1 MVNIKDWIHSTR
13 PKTLPASLAPVFI
26 GASYSYYLGK
36 FDWLIFLLISII
48 SLLIQISTNFINDIY
63 DYKNGAD
70 NINRIGPKKSLFT
83 GAISL
88 RQMIIA
94 SILVLFFTFIIGVWV
109 CSMTSWWLMLAGIM
123 SMLFAWAYTGGPY
136 PLAYKGLA
144 EPFVFIFFGLVATNG
159 TIFAFTG
166 EISKIGFI
174 SSFMP
179 GLLSTT
185 LLMVNNIRDIENDSK
200 VKKMTLAVRMGRIN
214 SIKLFNTLITFSIL
228 VPIYLT
234 LTTNNLFYFIP
245 LLAIPL
251 LGKLSKNIEKL
262 EGKDMNKLLALN
274 GIILI
279 LNGLLTSLS
288 FILMKIYG

>member
-48 SLLIQISTNFINDIY
+48 SLLIQVSTNFINDIY

-94 SILVLFFTFIIGVWV
+94 SFFVMLITFIIGVWV
-109 CSMTSWWLMLAGIM
+109 SSMTSWWLMVAGIL
-123 SMLFAWAYTGGPY
+123 SMIFAWAYTGGPY

-166 EISKIGFI
+166 EITKIGFI
-174 SSFMP
+174 VSFMP

-185 LLMVNNIRDIENDSK
+185 LLMVNNIRDIDNDSK
-200 VKKMTLAVRMGRIN
+200 VKKMTLAVRIGRIK

-262 EGKDMNKLLALN
+262 EGKDINKLLALN
-274 GIILI
+274 GIILV
-279 LNGLLTSLS
+279 LNGLLTSLT

>member
-1 MVNIKDWIHSTR
+1 MTNIKDWIHSTR
-13 PKTLPASLAPVFI
+13 PKTLPASLTPVFI
-26 GASYSYYLGK
+26 GASYSYYFGK
-36 FDWLIFLLISII
+36 FDWLIFILICII

-70 NINRIGPKKSLFT
+70 NIFRVGPKKSLFT

-94 SILVLFFTFIIGVWV
+94 SIIVMLITLIIGVWV
-109 CSMTSWWLMLAGIM
+109 CSITSWWLMLAGIM

-144 EPFVFIFFGLVATNG
+144 EPFVFVFFGLVATNG

-166 EISKIGFI
+166 EITKIGFFV
-174 SSFMP
+174 SFMP

-185 LLMVNNIRDIENDSK
+185 LLMVNNIRDIENDLK
-200 VKKMTLAVRMGRIN
+200 VKKMTLEVRIGRIK
-214 SIKLFNTLITFSIL
+214 SIKLFNTLVTFSIL
-228 VPIYLT
+228 VPIFLA

-251 LGKLSKNIEKL
+251 LGNLSKNIEKYQ
-262 EGKDMNKLLALN
+262 GKELNKLLALN

-279 LNGLLTSLS
+279 LNGLLTSLT